1 MTIRFL
7 CPRGHKLAV
16 PDNLAGKKGRCPIC
30 QQRVYIPVPEA
41 ADMASAPP
49 DAAGQPEPA
58 PAGVPDEAMADPQRQ
73 SPESPAYAAPPMASP
88 LGPLQEAAPEYPP
101 VARPAET
108 TAGPTEGRLG
118 PPPVPPMGQV
128 GGENGFRVESSAVP
142 PVPPGDLAGPLC
154 HSERSEGSR
163 DAPEILR
170 SAQNDSPQELS
181 VIIDEPEE
189 GYQADPGKVQTTY
202 MLAMALGALTL
213 LCAAPALR
221 HPNLVEAPNWAR
233 VVLVASALQ
242 LVFICWMVSLPD
254 WSTVWICMV
263 VFAFVAAL
271 YGVAWA
277 VITFTPDYMPVNFLD
292 LDEPPDAPV
301 RNRAGPWCFVM
312 LMLAT
317 LLTYACGRFSGRWR
331 KQYEMAKAM
340 RE

>member
-1 MTIRFL
+1 
-7 CPRGHKLAV
+7 V
-16 PDNLAGKKGRCPIC
+16 PLG
-30 QQRVYIPVPEA
+30 
-41 ADMASAPP
+41 APP
-49 DAAGQPEPA
+49 EPGSAGADANGDPA
-58 PAGVPDEAMADPQRQ
+58 DGHV
-73 SPESPAYAAPPMASP
+73 
-88 LGPLQEAAPEYPP
+88 
-101 VARPAET
+101 
-108 TAGPTEGRLG
+108 G
-118 PPPVPPMGQV
+118 PPPVPPATRLGD
-128 GGENGFRVESSAVP
+128 GPPPLDAAVEGAAP
-142 PVPPGDLAGPLC
+142 PVPLGVPPPAPPGEPTG
-154 HSERSEGSR
+154 
-163 DAPEILR
+163 
-170 SAQNDSPQELS
+170 PQELS

-221 HPNLVEAPNWAR
+221 HPNLMEAPNWAR
-233 VVLVASALQ
+233 VVLIASALQ

-292 LDEPPDAPV
+292 LDEPPDNPV
-301 RNRAGPWCFVM
+301 RTRAGPWCFVM

>member
-30 QQRVYIPVPEA
+30 QQRVYIPVPELADTTDVAPA
-41 ADMASAPP
+41 ADVSSGLSERP
-49 DAAGQPEPA
+49 GRGITGTTGEP
-58 PAGVPDEAMADPQRQ
+58 MADAHR
-73 SPESPAYAAPPMASP
+73 SPEWPTHAVPPLVPP
-88 LGPLQEAAPEYPP
+88 LGPLPDVAATLPPP
-101 VARPAET
+101 VAQPRAVTSLET
-108 TAGPTEGRLG
+108 ATAPTDGHFG
-118 PPPVPPMGQV
+118 PPPVP
-128 GGENGFRVESSAVP
+128 NSDFRVPHSDVP
-142 PVPPGDLAGPLC
+142 PPP
-154 HSERSEGSR
+154 
-163 DAPEILR
+163 PEDLR
-170 SAQNDSPQELS
+170 SAQNDGPQELA
-181 VIIDEPEE
+181 VIIDEAEEPE

-202 MLAMALGALTL
+202 MLALALGALTL

-221 HPNLVEAPNWAR
+221 HPNLIEAPNWAR

-242 LVFICWMVSLPD
+242 LIFICWMVSLPD

-292 LDEPPDAPV
+292 LDEPPDNPV
-301 RNRAGPWCFVM
+301 RTRAGPWCFVM

-331 KQYEMAKAM
+331 KQYEMAKAL